1 MVEAVHLRLIDSA
14 TDLRKEAMERAGRML
29 ALRSRTERE
38 VRERLLE
45 AEFSDDVVED
55 TIARLY
61 ELELLDDE
69 AFAVEW
75 IEERALRKGI
85 GPKALISELARKG
98 VDRVTAEAALATSGL
113 EEESAAT
120 AVAEKA
126 LHRVIRFPLKDQ
138 AAKLTQI
145 LLRKG
150 YSWDAVQAAVKAV
163 LPPEGW
169 D

>member
-1 MVEAVHLRLIDSA
+1 MEATHLRLIDSA
-14 TDLRKEAMERAGRML
+14 TELRKEAMERAGRML

-38 VRERLLE
+38 VRDRLRE
-45 AEFSDDVVED
+45 AAFPDEVVED

-69 AFAVEW
+69 AFALEW
-75 IEERALRKGI
+75 IEERALRKGL
-85 GPKALISELARKG
+85 GPKALIAELARKG
-98 VDRVTAEAALATSGL
+98 VDRTTAEVALGRSGL
-113 EEESAAT
+113 EEERAAT
-120 AVAEKA
+120 AVAEKVM
-126 LHRVIRFPLKDQ
+126 HRVMRFPLADQ
-138 AAKLTQI
+138 AAKLQQI

-150 YSWDAVQAAVKAV
+150 YSWDAAEAAVKAV